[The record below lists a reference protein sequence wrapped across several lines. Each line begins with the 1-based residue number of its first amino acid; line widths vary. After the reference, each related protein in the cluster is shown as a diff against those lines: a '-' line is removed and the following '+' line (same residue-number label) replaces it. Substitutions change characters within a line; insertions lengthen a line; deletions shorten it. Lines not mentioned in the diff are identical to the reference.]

1 WRTATTSSAARRKDG
16 GGASPPRRLL
26 VPKGGRDVGA
36 WKPRRV
42 RRSWHA
48 TTIGDAC
55 RVQTWKDNSTTR
67 VPTNHPT
74 TIPPLSTLR
83 MPSPFPPPPSP
94 SPSPSPSPT
103 PNPIT
108 LPIARDEVSR
118 SLLHVVVAAGATAA
132 DEVGYT
138 SPLHDPSTR
147 DGDPPPPPTKQDV
160 DGRSAAH
167 SPRLLPRPPTHPPT
181 RPPSPHHPY
190 SWLDAKI
197 ASLFHL
203 APPPRPPRPV
213 SPHSGFSRPDPGR
226 RWMNPTAESSK
237 SKGDRR
243 RPRRR
248 FSEEQIKSMES
259 MFETQTKL
267 EPRQKL
273 QLARELGLQPRQVA
287 IWFQNKRA
295 RWKSKQLEREYR
307 ALKADYDALLS
318 SFDSLKKEK
327 QLLLQQVTHRRPLV
341 SPSSSFSVLLPSTAH
356 PSPPQLQDLAELI
369 DKAEERINRD
379 DEGSNDRDS
388 EIKKDQSSRLPLK
401 EEAGLEFAVCGDEED
416 KKPRYFSQ
424 DELVLCAG
432 HPASSSLTSSA
443 EQQFC
448 LTTSWPSDQS
458 CNNSQWW
465 EFWPLSE

>member
-1 WRTATTSSAARRKDG
+1 MELKTLCYGSYVNVTTHFVVDAQRGARQR
-16 GGASPPRRLL
+16 PRRLRAARTA
-26 VPKGGRDVGA
+26 GGWGGVGELPHQGA
-36 WKPRRV
+36 CSSQKEAETWGRGSPAALGEVGTQQPSAMRAGCRRGK
-42 RRSWHA
+42 
-48 TTIGDAC
+48 I
-55 RVQTWKDNSTTR
+55 
-67 VPTNHPT
+67 
-74 TIPPLSTLR
+74 IPPPASRRT
-83 MPSPFPPPPSP
+83 
-94 SPSPSPSPT
+94 T
-103 PNPIT
+103 PRQS
-108 LPIARDEVSR
+108 LHCESVAR
-118 SLLHVVVAAGATAA
+118 SLLHVVVAAGATA

-197 ASLFHL
+197 ASLFYL

-213 SPHSGFSRPDPGR
+213 SRHSGFSRPDPGR

-327 QLLLQQVTHRRPLV
+327 QLLLQQVTHRRLLV
-341 SPSSSFSVLLPSTAH
+341 SPSSSFSVDR
-356 PSPPQLQDLAELI
+356 SPIP
-369 DKAEERINRD
+369 
-379 DEGSNDRDS
+379 
-388 EIKKDQSSRLPLK
+388 P
-401 EEAGLEFAVCGDEED
+401 
-416 KKPRYFSQ
+416 
-424 DELVLCAG
+424 
-432 HPASSSLTSSA
+432 H
-443 EQQFC
+443 
-448 LTTSWPSDQS
+448 S
-458 CNNSQWW
+458 CKTWQN
-465 EFWPLSE
+465 